1 VRRQAA
7 GTQILAAGTMQ
18 STQRLPVRSSKGS
31 VFVDEI
37 KDKQIQEL
45 LKVKMM
51 WSSVKDE
58 IARDASLRSTDV
70 CR

>member
-1 VRRQAA
+1 
-7 GTQILAAGTMQ
+7 M
-18 STQRLPVRSSKGS
+18 
-31 VFVDEI
+31 EN
-37 KDKQIQEL
+37 KQIQEV
-45 LKVKMM
+45 LKVKIM